1 MFSRTVAT
9 SALTVSSS
17 IRQFRAI
24 RRARRSRHCLLFAF
38 QLRRS
43 AVEAAEMVCARYWER
58 TLYLMERAKSS
69 MKASKPENFNSQDD
83 DRSDASRRF
92 DELEESLDE
101 NPTQKIGRKIGR

>member
-1 MFSRTVAT
+1 MRAT
-9 SALTVSSS
+9 GKERC
-17 IRQFRAI
+17 I
-24 RRARRSRHCLLFAF
+24 
-38 QLRRS
+38 LRN
-43 AVEAAEMVCARYWER
+43 VQ
-58 TLYLMERAKSS
+58 SS

>member
-1 MFSRTVAT
+1 MC
-9 SALTVSSS
+9 AL
-17 IRQFRAI
+17 
-24 RRARRSRHCLLFAF
+24 L
-38 QLRRS
+38 
-43 AVEAAEMVCARYWER
+43 ER
-58 TLYLMERAKSS
+58 TLYLTERAKSS

>member
-1 MFSRTVAT
+1 MRAT
-9 SALTVSSS
+9 GKERC
-17 IRQFRAI
+17 I
-24 RRARRSRHCLLFAF
+24 
-38 QLRRS
+38 LRN
-43 AVEAAEMVCARYWER
+43 VQN
-58 TLYLMERAKSS
+58 S

>member
-1 MFSRTVAT
+1 
-9 SALTVSSS
+9 
-17 IRQFRAI
+17 
-24 RRARRSRHCLLFAF
+24 
-38 QLRRS
+38 
-43 AVEAAEMVCARYWER
+43 
-58 TLYLMERAKSS
+58 